1 MSKLD
6 ALLVALIL
14 VGTVSG
20 LVIVGMHVILILM
33 TLKPISLLALGL
45 DALLTIMIAIGIYQF
60 DKHYLN

>member
-45 DALLTIMIAIGIYQF
+45 GALLTIMIAIGIYLF
-60 DKHYLN
+60 EKHYLN

>member
-6 ALLVALIL
+6 ALLITLIL
-14 VGTVSG
+14 VGTASG
-20 LVIVGMHVILILM
+20 ILIVGMHVILILM

-45 DALLTIMIAIGIYQF
+45 GVLLIILISIGIYQY